1 MSAPVDVT
9 RSISAQQLPAS
20 RHSQRARS
28 VPTSSERRHE
38 HARSIDFE
46 ALPRPRHAVS
56 TAAEA
61 AASHRA
67 LDAPVLAI
75 EGARTHAPAISTG
88 VAAVFPAFQHAQP
101 AVSCTRAPRRARRT
115 ACRTSIC
122 HASARMLNT
131 NTQKS
136 TAVIHENSGG
146 HPEMGVVQTAGA
158 GGFESRLAPR
168 LFFGLPRCPS

>member
-1 MSAPVDVT
+1 M
-9 RSISAQQLPAS
+9 
-20 RHSQRARS
+20 
-28 VPTSSERRHE
+28 
-38 HARSIDFE
+38 
-46 ALPRPRHAVS
+46 S

-158 GGFESRLAPR
+158 RGFESRLAPR
-168 LFFGLPRCPS
+168 LFFGSQDARAVFFAPNYRPVTGILALPTTDYQIVTSIAHKFPSNRYYQLGNENPAEEVSFF

>member
-1 MSAPVDVT
+1 M
-9 RSISAQQLPAS
+9 
-20 RHSQRARS
+20 
-28 VPTSSERRHE
+28 
-38 HARSIDFE
+38 
-46 ALPRPRHAVS
+46 S
-56 TAAEA
+56 TAADA

-75 EGARTHAPAISTG
+75 EGARTHAPPSARAWLPFSLRFSTLS
-88 VAAVFPAFQHAQP
+88 QHAP
-101 AVSCTRAPRRARRT
+101 ARARPAARRARRG

-136 TAVIHENSGG
+136 IAVIHENSGG

-158 GGFESRLAPR
+158 RGFEPHRGL
-168 LFFGLPRCPS
+168 LFA